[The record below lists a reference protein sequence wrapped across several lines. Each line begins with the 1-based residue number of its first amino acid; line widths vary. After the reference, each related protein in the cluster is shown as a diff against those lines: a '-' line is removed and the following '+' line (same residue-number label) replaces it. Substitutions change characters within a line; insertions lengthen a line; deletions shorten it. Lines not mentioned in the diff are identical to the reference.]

1 MKISKRGLDELIK
14 PHEGYLTK
22 QPDGSC
28 KAYRCPAGVWTCGW
42 GCTEGVTAHKH
53 WTLMEASAALAAE
66 METHE
71 ANVERLVSVPLNQRQ
86 FDALVSLCYNIGAG
100 NLGKSALIKHLN
112 AGDYARAASHFGDF
126 KYAKIQGDTAKR
138 MKVKPG
144 TSVVLPGL
152 VERRANEAAMFLE
165 AEPVL
170 DAMPQ
175 KVEAATVKMR
185 VGEAVAKVGAPLA
198 AVAGTA
204 ATQAPAIPGL
214 PPAVTESLTNIAA
227 YQALGGKMLALATLP
242 NAVLIGAGGLAYVLL
257 VVVLPKLGIGSK
269 A

>member
-1 MKISKRGLDELIK
+1 MKISKRGLDDLIK

-42 GCTEGVTAHKH
+42 GCTEGVTAHTH
-53 WTLMEASAALAAE
+53 WTVMEASAALAAE

-71 ANVERLVSVPLNQRQ
+71 ANVERLVSVPLNQGQ

-126 KYAKIQGDTAKR
+126 KYAKVQGDTAKR

-144 TSVVLPGL
+144 TSVVLAGL

-165 AEPVL
+165 SDPVL

-175 KVEAATVKMR
+175 KIEAATVKMR
-185 VGEAVAKVGAPLA
+185 VGEAVGKVGAPLA
-198 AVAGTA
+198 LAAGTA
-204 ATQAPAIPGL
+204 ATQAPSIPAL
-214 PPAVTESLTNIAA
+214 PSAVTESLTNLAA
-227 YQALGGKMLALATLP
+227 YQALGAKVIGLATLP
-242 NAVLIGAGGLAYVLL
+242 NAILIGAGGLAYILV
-257 VVVLPKLGIGSK
+257 VVVLPRLGIGARS
-269 A
+269 